1 MKSTA
6 KELEHRQTEIRIEV
20 EEEEYTTAKNRA
32 YTQLSKRVEIPG
44 FRKGKAPRHLVEQA
58 IGKENIEDEA
68 IEQMF
73 PSLYEQ
79 ALETHDLYAATTPTV
94 SLEQRDLP
102 VYKVIVP
109 LRPAVDLGDYKA
121 VRIEQESAEVTDE
134 EVVAAI
140 DRIRESQAVLA
151 PVERALAYGDF
162 AIIDVK
168 ASVEE
173 TPFLDHQ
180 QVTYEMVEGSPMP
193 MPGFSEALVGMEKA
207 EVREFTLKM
216 PDDFRTAELAGKDC
230 ACSVTLQEVKV
241 KEAPELTDSLA
252 QTFGFDTVDAMRE
265 RVGNDLESNAK
276 SKVRNE
282 LVNKAL
288 EAIAEQGKVE
298 FAPVFEER
306 EIDDLLENEAKRYGY
321 KEVADYLKMTNRPLE
336 ELREDL
342 RPLAHKRIVNG
353 LILSEL
359 GISEGI
365 DATTE
370 DVDARIEELLVQSLA
385 QSQEQVGADQ
395 ATPEIQETMQQKMR
409 EYLNTPEM
417 RDSVEHRLRT
427 NRTLDRL
434 VEIVTGVESEAPKEA
449 EIAEEAAAPV
459 EEESDNG

>member
-6 KELEHRQTEIRIEV
+6 KELERRQTEIRIEV
-20 EEEEYTTAKNRA
+20 EEEEYTAAMNRA
-32 YTQLSKRVEIPG
+32 YAQLSKRVEIHG

-79 ALETHDLYAATTPTV
+79 ALETHDLYAATTPKV
-94 SLEQRDLP
+94 SLEQRDPP
-102 VYKVIVP
+102 VYAVIVP
-109 LRPAVDLGDYKA
+109 LQPEVDLGDYKA
-121 VRIEQESAEVTDE
+121 VRVEEESAEVSDE

-193 MPGFSEALVGMEKA
+193 MPGFADALVGMEKG

-216 PDDFRTAELAGKDC
+216 PEDFRTAELAGKDC
-230 ACSVTLQEVKV
+230 SCSVTLQEVKV

-252 QTFGFDTVDAMRE
+252 QTFGFDSVDAMRE
-265 RVGNDLESNAK
+265 RVGNDLESNAR

-282 LVNKAL
+282 LINKAL
-288 EAIAEQGKVE
+288 DAIGAQGKVE

-306 EIDDLLENEAKRYGY
+306 EIDDLLENESKRYGY
-321 KEVADYLKMTNRPLE
+321 KEVSDYLKMTNRPLE

-353 LILSEL
+353 LIISEL
-359 GISEGI
+359 GMAEQI
-365 DATTE
+365 DATAE
-370 DVDARIEELLVQSLA
+370 DVDARIEELVA
-385 QSQEQVGADQ
+385 QSVSQGQEQMGGEQ
-395 ATPEIQETMQQKMR
+395 ATPEAQEAMQQRMR

-417 RDSVEHRLRT
+417 RESVEHRLRT

-434 VEIVTGVESEAPKEA
+434 VEIVTGVASEAPGKA
-449 EIAEEAAAPV
+449 EAAEDGASPV
-459 EEESDNG
+459 EEKSDNG

>member
-6 KELEHRQTEIRIEV
+6 KELEHRQTEIKIEV
-20 EEEEYTTAKNRA
+20 EEEEYTAAKNRA
-32 YTQLSKRVEIPG
+32 YKQLAGRVDIPG

-79 ALETHDLYAATTPTV
+79 ALEAHDLYAATSPKV
-94 SLEQRDLP
+94 SLEQRDPP
-102 VYKVIVP
+102 VYEVIVP
-109 LRPAVDLGDYKA
+109 LRPAVDLGDYKS
-121 VRIEQESAEVTDE
+121 VRVEQGSAEVTDE
-134 EVVAAI
+134 EVVAAL
-140 DRIRESQAVLA
+140 DRILESQAVLA
-151 PVERALAYGDF
+151 PVERALAFGDF

-173 TPFLDHQ
+173 EPFLDHQ

-193 MPGFSEALVGMEKA
+193 MPGFAEALVGMEK
-207 EVREFTLKM
+207 EETREFTLKM
-216 PDDFRTAELAGKDC
+216 PEDFRTTELAGKDC
-230 ACSVTLQEVKV
+230 ACSVTMREVKE

-252 QTFGFDTVDAMRE
+252 QTFGFDSVDAMRE

-288 EAIAEQGKVE
+288 DAIEAQGKVE

-306 EIDDLLENEAKRYGY
+306 EIDDLLESESKRYGY
-321 KEVADYLKMTNRPLE
+321 KEVADYLKMTNRALE
-336 ELREDL
+336 EIREDL
-342 RPLAHKRIVNG
+342 RPLAHRRIVNG

-359 GISEGI
+359 GLSEQI

-370 DVDARIEELLVQSLA
+370 DVDARVEELVVQSQA
-385 QSQEQVGADQ
+385 QSQEQMGGDE
-395 ATPEIQETMQQKMR
+395 ATPEAREAMEKGVR

-417 RDSVEHRLRT
+417 RESVEHRLRT

-434 VEIVTGVESEAPKEA
+434 VEIVTGVESEAPA
-449 EIAEEAAAPV
+449 DVVVAEETAAPV
-459 EEESDNG
+459 EEESENG

>member
-1 MKSTA
+1 M
-6 KELEHRQTEIRIEV
+6 
-20 EEEEYTTAKNRA
+20 
-32 YTQLSKRVEIPG
+32 
-44 FRKGKAPRHLVEQA
+44 
-58 IGKENIEDEA
+58 
-68 IEQMF
+68 
-73 PSLYEQ
+73 
-79 ALETHDLYAATTPTV
+79 
-94 SLEQRDLP
+94 
-102 VYKVIVP
+102 
-109 LRPAVDLGDYKA
+109 
-121 VRIEQESAEVTDE
+121 
-134 EVVAAI
+134 VAAL

-151 PVERALAYGDF
+151 PVERPLGFGDF
-162 AIIDVK
+162 GIIDVK

-193 MPGFSEALVGMEKA
+193 MPGFADALVGMEKA

-216 PDDFRTAELAGKDC
+216 PEDFRTAELAGKDC

-252 QTFGFDTVDAMRE
+252 QTFGFDSVDAMRE

-288 EAIAEQGKVE
+288 EAIAAQGKVE

-321 KEVADYLKMTNRPLE
+321 KQVADYLKMTNRPLE

-359 GISEGI
+359 GLAEQI

-370 DVDARIEELLVQSLA
+370 DVDARIEELVGQSLVQG
-385 QSQEQVGADQ
+385 QEQMGGEQV
-395 ATPEIQETMQQKMR
+395 TPEAQEEMGQRMR
-409 EYLNTPEM
+409 EYLGAPEM
-417 RDSVEHRLRT
+417 RESVEHRLRT

-449 EIAEEAAAPV
+449 EVAEEASAPA
-459 EEESDNG
+459 EEESQNG